1 MHRALPPEFGERFRV
16 TTRGQ
21 IIELLRCKPMT
32 ADELARE
39 LDLTGKGVRAQLTGL
54 EADGLIRHHSR
65 RRSGKAGKP
74 AVLYEFD
81 PAAEHLFCAGYAPVL
96 IAALDATSGTTSAGE
111 RKRHLRK
118 IGKELARAVAHSR
131 ERSLPARI
139 ASAAKVLE
147 AWGGAPRVE
156 RSNGT
161 VVIRSCGCP
170 LSAAVR
176 AHPEACVI
184 LETMLSTVLG
194 VPVRERCDRSRNPSC
209 RFELRSPGR

>member
-1 MHRALPPEFGERFRV
+1 MHRALAPEFGERFRA

-39 LDLTGKGVRAQLTGL
+39 LELTGKGVRVQLAGL
-54 EADGLIRHHSR
+54 EAEGLVRHHSR

-74 AVLYEFD
+74 AVLYEFG
-81 PAAEHLFCAGYAPVL
+81 PAAEHLFCAGYAPAL
-96 IAALDATSGTTSAGE
+96 IATLDAVGATGSRAE
-111 RKRHLRK
+111 RMRLLRR
-118 IGKELARAVAHSR
+118 IGKELARTAEVPHGGTLA
-131 ERSLPARI
+131 ARV
-139 ASAAKVLE
+139 ASAAKLLG

-156 RSNGT
+156 RSNGRL
-161 VVIRSCGCP
+161 VIRSCGCP

-176 AHPEACVI
+176 AQADTCKI
-184 LETMLSTVLG
+184 LETMLSAVIG

-209 RFELRSPGR
+209 RFELRAARK

>member
-1 MHRALPPEFGERFRV
+1 MHRALPPEFGERFRT

-21 IIELLRCKPMT
+21 IIELLRCKPMA

-39 LDLTGKGVRAQLTGL
+39 LALTGKGVRAQLAGL
-54 EADGLIRHHSR
+54 EADGLVRHHSR

-81 PAAEHLFCAGYAPVL
+81 PAAEHLFCAGYAPAL
-96 IAALDATSGTTSAGE
+96 IAALDAVGATRSRAE
-111 RKRHLRK
+111 RMRLLRR
-118 IGKELARAVAHSR
+118 IGKELARTADVPR
-131 ERSLPARI
+131 GGSLSARV
-139 ASAAKVLE
+139 ASATKLLS

-156 RSNGT
+156 RSNGML
-161 VVIRSCGCP
+161 VIRSCGCP

-176 AHPEACVI
+176 AQPDTCKI
-184 LETMLSTVLG
+184 LETMLSIVVG

-209 RFELRSPGR
+209 RFELRAARK

>member
-1 MHRALPPEFGERFRV
+1 MSRALLPGFNERFRA
-16 TTRGQ
+16 TTQGQ

-32 ADELARE
+32 AEEIAGELA
-39 LDLTGKGVRAQLTGL
+39 LTGKAVRSQLAGL
-54 EADGLIRHHSR
+54 EADGLVRHHSR
-65 RRSGKAGKP
+65 QRSGRAGKP

-81 PAAEHLFCAGYAPVL
+81 PAADHVFCAGYAPVL
-96 IAALDATSGTTSAGE
+96 IAALDAMSGATTAAA

-118 IGKELARAVAHSR
+118 VGKELARATAHPR
-131 ERSLPARI
+131 ERALPARI
-139 ASAAKVLE
+139 AAATKVLE

-161 VVIRSCGCP
+161 LTIRSCGCP

-176 AHPEACVI
+176 AHPDACVI

-209 RFELRSPGR
+209 RFELRADKK

>member
-1 MHRALPPEFGERFRV
+1 MHRALPPEIGERFRT

-21 IIELLRCKPMT
+21 IIARLRCKPMT
-32 ADELARE
+32 ADELALE
-39 LDLTGKGVRAQLTGL
+39 LELTGKGVRAQLAGL
-54 EADGLIRHHSR
+54 EADGLVRHHSR

-96 IAALDATSGTTSAGE
+96 VAALDAVGATTSAAE

-118 IGKELARAVAHSR
+118 IGKELARAVAHPH
-131 ERSLPARI
+131 ERALPARI
-139 ASAAKVLE
+139 TTAAKLLTS
-147 AWGGAPRVE
+147 WGGAPRVE

-161 VVIRSCGCP
+161 LAIRSCGCP

-176 AHPEACVI
+176 AHPDACVI
-184 LETMLSTVLG
+184 LETMLTTILG

-209 RFELRSPGR
+209 RFELRAARK